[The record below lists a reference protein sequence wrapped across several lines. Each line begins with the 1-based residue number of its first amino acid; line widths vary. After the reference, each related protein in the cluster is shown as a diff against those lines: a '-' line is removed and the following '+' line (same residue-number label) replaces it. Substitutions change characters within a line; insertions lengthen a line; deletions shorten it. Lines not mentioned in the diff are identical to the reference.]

1 MSNLIFGGLPVPG
14 SGVVLP
20 SLDLN
25 DKVTWYNKEFVAKPA
40 VLIDTARQNW
50 RGQSSRIAGDRNP
63 LVIDLKFLY
72 DESPAGSRLLAT
84 DQAKLSQSGEQWLQI
99 NATQHVLVEFLDLQ
113 PTLQRPGSG
122 SKVYAGVLSF
132 LARKGYAEDMV
143 ASSFGPQACGGST
156 GAGTQTNFSIAYSGS
171 VLSRPVWTLTIP
183 NTNTVTITSFKL
195 QNTLSGETLTL
206 NFSPALLANTA
217 YTLTI
222 DCDAYTIKDGSGT
235 NYDPVGSFPKLYNPA
250 GTSNTFTATVV
261 TGSGTST
268 GITLS
273 ASYSNRW
280 EVQA

>member
-14 SGVVLP
+14 SGVVLAN
-20 SLDLN
+20 LDLN
-25 DKVTWYNKEFVAKPA
+25 DKVTWYNPEFTAKPA
-40 VLIDTARQNW
+40 VIIDTARQNW

-63 LVIDLKFLY
+63 LTIDLKFVY
-72 DESPAGSRLLAT
+72 DESGAGRLLAT

-99 NATQHVLVEFLDLQ
+99 NATQRVLVEYLDLQ
-113 PTLQRPGSG
+113 AALQRPGSG
-122 SKVYAGVLSF
+122 SKVYSGTLSF
-132 LARKGYAEDMV
+132 LARKGYAVDI
-143 ASSFGPQACGGST
+143 AATSFGPQACGGST

-171 VLSRPVWTLTIP
+171 VLTRPVWTLTIP

-195 QNTLSGETLTL
+195 QNTLSGEVLTL

-217 YTLTI
+217 YTITI
-222 DCDAYTIKDGSGT
+222 DCDAYTVKDGSGT

-250 GTSNTFTATVV
+250 GTSNTFTATIV

>member
-14 SGVVLP
+14 SGVVLAN
-20 SLDLN
+20 LDLN

-40 VLIDTARQNW
+40 VLIETARQNW
-50 RGQSSRIAGDRNP
+50 RGQSSRLAGDRNP
-63 LVIDLKFLY
+63 LTIDLPFVY
-72 DESPAGSRLLAT
+72 DESGAGRLLAT
-84 DQAKLSQSGEQWLQI
+84 DHAKLSQSGEQWLKI
-99 NATQHVLVEFLDLQ
+99 NATQHVLVEFLNLQ
-113 PTLQRPGSG
+113 ASLQRPGSG

-132 LARKGYAEDMV
+132 LARKGYAEDIA
-143 ASSFGPQACGGST
+143 ASSFGPQALGGSVSP
-156 GAGTQTNFSIAYSGS
+156 GTQTNFSIAYGGS
-171 VLSRPVWTLTIP
+171 VLTRPVWTLTIP

-195 QNTLSGETLTL
+195 QNTLSGEVLTL
-206 NFSPALLANTA
+206 NFSTPLAANTA

-222 DCDAYTIKDGSGT
+222 DCDAYTVKDGSGT
-235 NYDPVGSFPKLYNPA
+235 NYDPLGSFPKLYPPA

>member
-20 SLDLN
+20 NLDLN
-25 DKVTWYNKEFVAKPA
+25 DKVTWYNKELTPKPS
-40 VLIDTARQNW
+40 VIIDTARQNW

-63 LVIDLKFLY
+63 LGIDLKFVY
-72 DESPAGSRLLAT
+72 DESGVGRLLAT
-84 DQAKLSQSGEQWLQI
+84 DHAKLSQSGEQWLQI

-113 PTLQRPGSG
+113 PTLQRSGSG
-122 SKVYAGVLSF
+122 SKLYAGTLSF
-132 LARKGYAEDMV
+132 LARKGYAEDIT

-183 NTNTVTITSFKL
+183 NTNAVTITSFKL
-195 QNTLSGETLTL
+195 QNTLSGEILTL
-206 NFSPALLANTA
+206 NFSPALSALTA

-222 DCDAYTIKDGSGT
+222 DTENYTVTDGGGHA
-235 NYDPVGSFPKLYNPA
+235 YDPVGSFPKLYNPA
-250 GTSNTFTATVV
+250 GTSNTFTATIV